1 MEIIVLVKQV
11 PDVALNIKVKDGE
24 IVEEGLSY
32 VISSWDE
39 TALEA
44 ALQITE
50 DVGGEVTLLTVG
62 PEKAAES
69 LRKGLAMGAHKA
81 IHVKYDQAG
90 ETDSFAYAK
99 ILQKAL
105 AGRNYDLVLTG
116 RQSQDTDAGLTAPM
130 LAEFLGLPQVTNI
143 IRFSD
148 VSENSITL
156 YRKGDDGT
164 EVIDMSLPGLVTV
177 NDSLNEPRLASMR
190 GIMMAKK
197 KPLEEIDLDSI
208 GITSEMRGIQGSMT
222 QILQFE
228 KPESRKEGQTFE
240 GDEADTVKQA
250 MGLLSQWASS
260 QTETHVTVSG
270 KRGINALKFRGITI
284 DEEHHN
290 FEDKPAFIEVS
301 PIGISYLNAYTRGD
315 IDRLDVVYTR
325 FMNIAKQ
332 EAVVET
338 LLPFKPAED
347 KKIISSH
354 S

>member
-24 IVEEGLSY
+24 LIEEGLSY

-50 DVGGEVTLLTVG
+50 EVGGEVTLLTVG
-62 PEKAAES
+62 PDKAAES

-81 IHVKYDQAG
+81 IHVKYNQNG
-90 ETDSFAYAK
+90 KSDSFAYAK

-105 AGRNYDLVLTG
+105 EGRNYDLILTG

-148 VSENSITL
+148 VSENNITL
-156 YRKGDDGT
+156 YRKGDNGT
-164 EVIDMSLPGLVTV
+164 EVIDMDMPGLVTV

-197 KPLEEIDLDSI
+197 KPMEEIDLETI
-208 GITSEMRGIQGSMT
+208 GINHEMCGIEGSMT
-222 QILQFE
+222 EILRFE

-240 GDEADTVKQA
+240 GDEANTVKEA
-250 MGLLSQWASS
+250 MDLLVGEA
-260 QTETHVTVSG
+260 
-270 KRGINALKFRGITI
+270 KFL
-284 DEEHHN
+284 
-290 FEDKPAFIEVS
+290 A
-301 PIGISYLNAYTRGD
+301 
-315 IDRLDVVYTR
+315 
-325 FMNIAKQ
+325 
-332 EAVVET
+332 
-338 LLPFKPAED
+338 
-347 KKIISSH
+347 
-354 S
+354 